1 MRPSRYDGLRG
12 YTNAGRSTPRVTI
25 PLTPSPFDISVI
37 DEWTAYLKSQ
47 GWAASSVERA
57 LKRLRAF
64 ARATPGGLFQA
75 TGMHVAR
82 FADRQARREAV
93 RTGRPADVRAYLRGE
108 GWRKIVA
115 ALRGFYSWA
124 ENVRGLGWS
133 AGNPL
138 RGMRRFPPV
147 RRQGGVSP
155 ALARCYDRLLALE
168 IRSDRDR
175 ALVWLLAHGVRV
187 SEAVAIRPAHVDL
200 AGGEVRV
207 RGRRDR
213 TRVVPIGARGIQMLT
228 PWVTDRQRGRYI
240 WLFPGPD
247 EDHHAALTLPNQVIQ
262 RLAEEAFPQR
272 PSVRRRINADG
283 LRQLF
288 LTRALARRPSLS
300 FIAETLGIDRLTT
313 AVRHV
318 PLSHRSAHHELERI
332 RRPWKAWI

>member
-1 MRPSRYDGLRG
+1 MGFVATPMPGDLPEKPRSRGLNPSD
-12 YTNAGRSTPRVTI
+12 T
-25 PLTPSPFDISVI
+25 SVI
-37 DEWTAYLKSQ
+37 GEWATHLRSQ
-47 GWAASSVERA
+47 GCAVSSVERA

-75 TGMHVAR
+75 TQMDVAR
-82 FADRQARREAV
+82 FAVGQAHRAAV
-93 RTGRPADVRAYLRGE
+93 RSGRPADVSAYGRGE
-108 GWRKIVA
+108 GWRKTVA
-115 ALRGFYSWA
+115 ALRSFYSWV

-147 RRQGGVSP
+147 RRQGAVSP
-155 ALARCYDRLLALE
+155 ALARCYDRLLALD

-175 ALVWLLAHGVRV
+175 ALTWLLAHGVRV
-187 SEAVAIRPAHVDL
+187 SEVVALRPADVDL
-200 AGGEVRV
+200 GGGKVGV
-207 RGRRDR
+207 RGRGDR
-213 TRVVPIGARGIQMLT
+213 ARTVPLTGRGIRMLT
-228 PWVTDRQRGRYI
+228 PWVTERQRGRYI

-247 EDHHAALTLPNQVIQ
+247 EDHHAALTLPNQVVQ

-288 LTRALARRPSLS
+288 LTRALARRASLS
-300 FIAETLGIDRLTT
+300 FITETLGIDRLTT
-313 AVRHV
+313 AVRCL
-318 PLSHRSAHHELERI
+318 PPAHRSAHYELERI

>member
-1 MRPSRYDGLRG
+1 MPGDLPQKPQSRGLNPSD
-12 YTNAGRSTPRVTI
+12 S
-25 PLTPSPFDISVI
+25 SFI

-57 LKRLRAF
+57 VKRLRAF
-64 ARATPGGLFQA
+64 AKATPGGLFQA
-75 TGMHVAR
+75 TRMDVAR
-82 FADRQARREAV
+82 YADRQALREAV
-93 RTGRPADVRAYLRGE
+93 RAGRPAHFHAYLRGE

-115 ALRGFYSWA
+115 ALRGFYSWC

-147 RRQGGVSP
+147 RRQGGVSR

-175 ALVWLLAHGVRV
+175 ALTWLLAHGLRV
-187 SEAVAIRPAHVDL
+187 SEVVALQPADVDL
-200 AGGEVRV
+200 GGGKVRV

-213 TRVVPIGARGIQMLT
+213 TRLVPIGARGIQMIRA
-228 PWVTDRQRGRYI
+228 WVTERQRGRYI
-240 WLFPGPD
+240 WLFPGPN
-247 EDHHAALTLPNQVIQ
+247 EDHHAALTLPNQVVQ
-262 RLAEEAFPQR
+262 RLAEEALPQR

-288 LTRALARRPSLS
+288 LTRALARRASLF

-313 AVRHV
+313 AVRCLPV
-318 PLSHRSAHHELERI
+318 GHRSAHRELERI